1 MRSECKVG
9 NDIFEQEVDEL
20 DTTIAIQLISPYK
33 HQHKFG
39 TVEGLLRLQQQS
51 RKDTYLAQHFCE
63 VLKKLVSLVA
73 LPVVEPVD
81 QDFVLVGLLKSLL
94 VLSFLCFRL
103 FRQLFQKGF
112 GLFKF
117 LIGFVRGPPTADF
130 FFELVDLLLV
140 ECLRVEDTVQ
150 IE

>member
-51 RKDTYLAQHFCE
+51 RKDTYLRIVDSWYLAQHFCE

-130 FFELVDLLLV
+130 FLW
-140 ECLRVEDTVQ
+140 
-150 IE
+150 